1 MRAVIV
7 AGGVAGDDA
16 FVREQCAGADL
27 LIAVDGGTLTLERLR
42 LRPDCAV
49 GDFDSAPPGVVA
61 RLLAAGVPVARHPA
75 EKDATDTHLAL
86 LVAVERG
93 ATAIDLLGVLGGPRY
108 DHMLAAVLNLA
119 LPTVAHICVT
129 IRDPLHT
136 IRLLHTGEEMLLH
149 GLPGEYITLL
159 ALTDTATGVRGAG
172 LRYPLPDTF
181 SRGDSRGVS
190 NELIAPDAY
199 VSLEQGRLLVIHAHI
214 QAETCSSDSSS
225 SVN

>member
-7 AGGVAGDDA
+7 AGAAAGDDA
-16 FVREQCAGADL
+16 FVRAQCAGANL
-27 LIAVDGGTLTLERLR
+27 LIAVDGGALILERLQ

-49 GDFDSAPPGVVA
+49 GDFDSAPPGVVT
-61 RLLAAGVPVARHPA
+61 RLRAAGVPVEQHPA

-93 ATAIDLLGVLGGPRY
+93 ATAIDLLGVVGGPRY

-119 LPTVAHICVT
+119 LPAVAHTRVT

-136 IRLLHTGEEMLLH
+136 IRLLHAGEEMPLH
-149 GLPGEYITLL
+149 GLPGEYVTLL
-159 ALTDTATGVRGAG
+159 ALTDTATDVRGEG

-190 NELIAPDAY
+190 NELVAPDAR
-199 VSLEQGRLLVIHAHI
+199 VSLGEGLLLVIHAHI
-214 QAETCSSDSSS
+214 RAETQP
-225 SVN
+225 